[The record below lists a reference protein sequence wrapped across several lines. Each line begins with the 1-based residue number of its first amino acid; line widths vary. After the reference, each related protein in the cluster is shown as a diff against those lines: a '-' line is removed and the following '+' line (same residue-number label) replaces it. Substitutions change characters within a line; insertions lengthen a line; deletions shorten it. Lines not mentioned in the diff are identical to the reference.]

1 MIPLLIT
8 VDLEVAQDYDLNEQ
22 KLILHKIFSDL
33 NSMGIPVTV
42 FTTSEIVNIFP
53 EQIKMIH
60 ASKNEIGCHG
70 LYHGKEENYK
80 KASEKEISGNII
92 VASKNIEDKIQEK
105 PICFRGPFMSTSS
118 ITQSVLI
125 KNGYLADFS
134 VCSQR
139 FDIFNSKGG
148 NIGWLLAPRLPYRS
162 SERSPFK
169 KGNLPIWNIPLSCI
183 GLPFISGLLY
193 LFGMKFMKKIFR
205 LLLKESLK
213 TQKPIVYLFHSYE
226 FTNYVGF
233 KKDCN
238 KNTEIKRPKKSFIHK
253 FYISDPIKRYNMN
266 IDFLKY
272 MLTFNSISPI
282 TGKTYIKML
291 NGDII

>member
-1 MIPLLIT
+1 MIPILVT
-8 VDLEVAQDYDLNEQ
+8 VDLEIAQDYNVNEQ
-22 KLILHKIFSDL
+22 KLILHKIFGDL
-33 NSMGIPVTV
+33 HSMEIPLTV
-42 FTTSEIVNIFP
+42 FTTSEVVDIFP
-53 EQIKMIH
+53 EQIKMIYTL
-60 ASKNEIGCHG
+60 KNEIGCHG
-70 LYHGKEENYK
+70 LFHDKEENYK
-80 KASEKEISGNII
+80 TASEKKIIKNITTT
-92 VASKNIEDKIQEK
+92 SKNIEDKIQEK

-148 NIGWLLAPRLPYRS
+148 DIGWLFAPRFPYRS
-162 SERSPFK
+162 SEKSPYK

-193 LFGMKFMKKIFR
+193 LLGIKFMKNFFL

-226 FTNYVGF
+226 FTNYIGF

-238 KNTEIKRPKKSFIHK
+238 KKTGIKRNKQSFIHK
-253 FYISDPIKRYNMN
+253 FYTSDPVKRYNMN
-266 IDFLKY
+266 IDLLRF
-272 MLTFNSISPI
+272 MLSFNSVNPI

-291 NGDII
+291 NGEIN